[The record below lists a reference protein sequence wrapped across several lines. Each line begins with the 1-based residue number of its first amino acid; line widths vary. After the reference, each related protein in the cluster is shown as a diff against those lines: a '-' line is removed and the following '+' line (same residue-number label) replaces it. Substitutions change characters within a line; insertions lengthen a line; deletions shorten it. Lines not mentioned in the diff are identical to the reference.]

1 ALPIAARSDA
11 AAVCCHHRAGQ
22 FGLGAGRHGP
32 PRTGSDPLSPASGP
46 GAARR
51 RLEEG
56 GQGLGKADLGSEGY
70 RAIRACAA
78 GAPAA
83 GSPAAGTAL
92 ARRPRKISPLPLSRC
107 FIEFI

>member
-1 ALPIAARSDA
+1 
-11 AAVCCHHRAGQ
+11 

-70 RAIRACAA
+70 RDIRVCAA

-107 FIEFI
+107 FIEFICWQNLVGALICAPSRTTGL